1 MSPSKGYGGIKTP
14 KTVPELTDA
23 LNALFSPITGDCVVV
38 PVTYKWGVEI
48 SDADET
54 PTEEWERKLVR
65 NAWFTATAQHQNGA
79 RQLFIRSNPA
89 IIVERDYL
97 KQDYRISVSFRAA
110 FI

>member
-14 KTVPELTDA
+14 KTVRELTEA
-23 LNALFSPITGDCVVV
+23 MNALFSPISTITGD
-38 PVTYKWGVEI
+38 PATYKWGVEV

-79 RQLFIRSNPA
+79 RQIFIRSNPA

-97 KQDYRISVSFRAA
+97 KQDYKISVSFRAA